1 MSNESYTEKE
11 LQELEAKLRRF
22 GTPYVSPEPDERYFA
37 NFRVRVMEQIDAKQV
52 ASKRP
57 VITSIIEWFSASA
70 FRGVS
75 ISAAVLGIA
84 FGAFLLMRS
93 PEAPP
98 PVAQITPP
106 VVRPSVVT
114 TPAEIPT
121 TTTTTAPAVK
131 IPESPVVTPIKKQ
144 TPATDLAEKPAK
156 TGNEQIAEE
165 ASDFSNFDETLSVG
179 NTDDPIDYSSLSE
192 GELESLVDV
201 ASTMN

>member
-11 LQELEAKLRRF
+11 LQELEASFRRF
-22 GTPYVSPEPDERYFA
+22 GTPYVTPEPDERYFA

-57 VITSIIEWFSASA
+57 VISSIIEWLSASA

-93 PEAPP
+93 PQAPP
-98 PVAQITPP
+98 QVAEVAVPP
-106 VVRPSVVT
+106 VV
-114 TPAEIPT
+114 
-121 TTTTTAPAVK
+121 TAP
-131 IPESPVVTPIKKQ
+131 Q
-144 TPATDLAEKPAK
+144 LNMPATSHEAIKPPVKVAPVQKTLLVKETPNTTLAEKPAK
-156 TGNEQIAEE
+156 TSSEQIAEE

>member
-57 VITSIIEWFSASA
+57 IITSIVEWFSASA

-84 FGAFLLMRS
+84 FGAFLLTRS

-98 PVAQITPP
+98 QVAQVVPP
-106 VVRPSVVT
+106 VV
-114 TPAEIPT
+114 
-121 TTTTTAPAVK
+121 TAPQERK
-131 IPESPVVTPIKKQ
+131 PVEVAEAPKVEIKTLLAQKVTPITTE
-144 TPATDLAEKPAK
+144 TPTVNLTEKPVK
-156 TGNEQIAEE
+156 TGSEQIAEQ

-179 NTDDPIDYSSLSE
+179 STDDPIDYTSLSE
-192 GELESLVDV
+192 AELESLVDV

>member
-1 MSNESYTEKE
+1 MNNESYTEKE

-57 VITSIIEWFSASA
+57 VISSIIEWFSASA

-84 FGAFLLMRS
+84 FGAFLLTRS

-98 PVAQITPP
+98 QVAEVVPP
-106 VVRPSVVT
+106 VVQTSPVN
-114 TPAEIPT
+114 TPAET
-121 TTTTTAPAVK
+121 TTTIPSKVKTLLAQKVAPLK
-131 IPESPVVTPIKKQ
+131 KETLVTN
-144 TPATDLAEKPAK
+144 LAEKPVK
-156 TGNEQIAEE
+156 TSNEQIAEQ

-179 NTDDPIDYSSLSE
+179 NADDPIDYSSLRES
-192 GELESLVDV
+192 ELESLVDV